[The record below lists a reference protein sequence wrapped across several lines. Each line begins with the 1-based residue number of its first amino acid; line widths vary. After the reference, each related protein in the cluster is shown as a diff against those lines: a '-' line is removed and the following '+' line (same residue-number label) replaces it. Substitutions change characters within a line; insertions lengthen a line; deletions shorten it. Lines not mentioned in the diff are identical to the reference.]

1 MLAGCRCMKRQIMDS
16 PTLLIYFWTMVQRS
30 MTKAEL
36 VVKVISLLIFM
47 NINHFKTKMF
57 GVLGFTPL
65 HDACGNGVL
74 NVVELLLNRGANATL
89 KNDKGDTALQTLMKW
104 RQERVLNA
112 QEQSFYETIYE
123 RMYKQ
128 LEKAGVNACVDES
141 PSQNLPTART
151 LVKRPSMT
159 SRNRIISESTSS
171 EDGNNDENRLP
182 ASDEFDSID
191 SIIQE
196 ELPPANSANR
206 ERCRESSTS
215 ASADYRKIM
224 SDLRTRNF
232 TSDINAISKS
242 FKPVEKTI
250 RKSAMLAPEEID
262 DDNWLENDL
271 EPSAKRRR
279 YLNER
284 TFSLESNKSTNRK
297 KDSNSKSTGYSN
309 NDSMVVSS
317 TNVILSDDSDEENA
331 LNILMQNRS
340 NQNERRRKRRTS
352 SSSTN
357 RLSGESMMQ
366 SSLLENGF
374 QRYRANSPDFMMPS
388 SVSST
393 VVSPHKIMGDSP
405 HKSISIAPTPIQSH
419 SVKVQVS
426 DLYLNIPVNMNNA
439 NDLTIEWLADEAA
452 KRYYGYETK

>member
-1 MLAGCRCMKRQIMDS
+1 MCA
-16 PTLLIYFWTMVQRS
+16 
-30 MTKAEL
+30 
-36 VVKVISLLIFM
+36 
-47 NINHFKTKMF
+47 
-57 GVLGFTPL
+57 LGFTPL

-104 RQERVLNA
+104 RQERVLDA

-141 PSQNLPTART
+141 PSQSPPKART

-182 ASDEFDSID
+182 HSDEFDSID
-191 SIIQE
+191 SIIRE
-196 ELPPANSANR
+196 ELPPANSPDR
-206 ERCRESSTS
+206 ERCRESASS
-215 ASADYRKIM
+215 ASADYRKVM

-242 FKPVEKTI
+242 FKPVEKTVK
-250 RKSAMLAPEEID
+250 KSAMLAPEEID

-284 TFSLESNKSTNRK
+284 TFSLESNKSTSRK
-297 KDSNSKSTGYSN
+297 RDSNSKASGH

-317 TNVILSDDSDEENA
+317 TNTLSLSDDSDEENA

-340 NQNERRRKRRTS
+340 NQNDRRRKRRTS

-357 RLSGESMMQ
+357 RLSGELTMQ

-374 QRYRANSPDFMMPS
+374 QRYRTNSPDFMMPS
-388 SVSST
+388 ST
-393 VVSPHKIMGDSP
+393 VASPHKSMTNSP

-426 DLYLNIPVNMNNA
+426 DLYLNIPINMNNA

-452 KRYYGYETK
+452 KRYYGYVSSE